1 MDQKLFRINL
11 EPPNDY
17 GGYAK
22 ENAISLWFNFAP
34 LKWLGIKEKL
44 LSLIENQ
51 FEKRSWKKP
60 EKIEVG
66 YARHPIYRREY
77 RLGDGEDDLVYVQ
90 SVYVGFRGKVSSEI
104 KNVAEVIMYFL
115 LQCHNIDLTDE
126 RDQLF
131 DDFYREQD

>member
-1 MDQKLFRINL
+1 MEQELFRVNL

-22 ENAISLWFNFAP
+22 GNAISLWFNFAP
-34 LKWLGIKEKL
+34 LKWLDIKEKL
-44 LSLIENQ
+44 LSLIEDQ
-51 FEKRSWKKP
+51 FKKRSWKKP

-66 YARHPIYRREY
+66 YAKHPIYRREY
-77 RLGDGEDDLVYVQ
+77 RLGEGEDELVYIQ
-90 SVYVGFRGKVSSEI
+90 SLYVGFRGQVSPEI
-104 KNVAEVIMYFL
+104 KDVAEIVMHFL
-115 LQCHNIDLTDE
+115 LQRQVANDE